1 MARHQPSV
9 GDAELEILRYV
20 ADHHPATVREV
31 ADHAAQTKGLAR
43 TTVLTV
49 MERLRKKGFLTRRRA
64 GAVYR
69 YSPKLP
75 KGKLLE
81 NLTRDFVER
90 VLEGSVSPFMAYLAE
105 TENLT
110 GEELDRLKALVSEL
124 DARRKGDPS

>member
-1 MARHQPSV
+1 MTRHQPSV

-31 ADHAAQTKGLAR
+31 ADHAAETKGLAR

-49 MERLRKKGFLTRRRA
+49 MERLRKKGYLTRRKA

-75 KGKLLE
+75 KRKLLN

-105 TENLT
+105 TDSLT